1 MNPLLKSLSVCAL
14 FAAACQSPPRAPEPV
29 THRVL
34 LQGNDRLA
42 VLDRT
47 GAMEWEMPWGGIH
60 DVHRLPNGN
69 VLVQQGSNRLA
80 EIDLSKKQIVWTYA
94 SDTQNGNQGK
104 RVEVHSF
111 VPLEGG
117 RVLIAESGPSRL
129 IEIDRAGKLLHEQPL
144 AVKQS
149 DAHRDTRLVRK
160 LANGNVL
167 VCHEG
172 DGCVREYDRKGTVVW
187 EFAVPMF
194 GREPKGGHGPEAF
207 GNQVFG
213 ALRLD
218 NGNTLIATGN
228 GHSVL
233 EVNAEGHIVWEL
245 HQKDLPG
252 IVLAWVTTLEV
263 LPNGH
268 YVVGNCHAGPGQ
280 PVLIEID
287 PKTKQVVWQLN
298 GYERFGNSVS
308 NSMLLDE
315 PSLR

>member
-80 EIDLSKKQIVWTYA
+80 EIDLSQKQIVWTYA

-149 DAHRDTRLVRK
+149 DAHRDTRSTETSGSPTRPGSL
-160 LANGNVL
+160 
-167 VCHEG
+167 
-172 DGCVREYDRKGTVVW
+172 
-187 EFAVPMF
+187 
-194 GREPKGGHGPEAF
+194 HGPRREW
-207 GNQVFG
+207 N
-213 ALRLD
+213 ALRIQAMARHPSPRSD
-218 NGNTLIATGN
+218 QRRRETLA
-228 GHSVL
+228 
-233 EVNAEGHIVWEL
+233 
-245 HQKDLPG
+245 
-252 IVLAWVTTLEV
+252 
-263 LPNGH
+263 
-268 YVVGNCHAGPGQ
+268 
-280 PVLIEID
+280 
-287 PKTKQVVWQLN
+287 
-298 GYERFGNSVS
+298 
-308 NSMLLDE
+308 
-315 PSLR
+315 